1 MFTRGWGKAIHLADE
16 IIADADQGGLDEQM
30 ALRIKS
36 RALTNKASC
45 EQNMGHLEEAERYY
59 LEGIDLKLVVIIIF
73 QRWRIGEKNAA
84 LARFIR
90 ENIELSNELNKK

>member
-1 MFTRGWGKAIHLADE
+1 MDFTF
-16 IIADADQGGLDEQM
+16 IITV
-30 ALRIKS
+30 
-36 RALTNKASC
+36 ALTAAIIVIVL
-45 EQNMGHLEEAERYY
+45 M
-59 LEGIDLKLVVIIIF
+59 LVVIIIF